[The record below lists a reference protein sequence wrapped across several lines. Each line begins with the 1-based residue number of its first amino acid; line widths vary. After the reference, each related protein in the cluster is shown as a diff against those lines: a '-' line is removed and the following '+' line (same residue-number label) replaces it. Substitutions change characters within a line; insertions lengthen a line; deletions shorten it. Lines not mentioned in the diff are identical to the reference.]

1 MRDLMRLQI
10 VDDSA
15 TAADGNNGRDRAAV
29 FCQHGHLLLLRLRLP
44 GHKAILAASASSS
57 SRVKGGKLFQGV
69 GGGRRARGGAGAV
82 TRSTTTTSIGQILQ
96 QIRSGRQR
104 LLLPLLFTACR
115 TGEDTLPSADDV
127 IRVEDVVIEDDT
139 GPLLEVFLLPSKM
152 SLWRQSVAISVVYRP
167 SSRVRFEK
175 LDVGDG
181 RVDHLRLLQA
191 NLVLTRLVTK

>member
-1 MRDLMRLQI
+1 M
-10 VDDSA
+10 
-15 TAADGNNGRDRAAV
+15 
-29 FCQHGHLLLLRLRLP
+29 
-44 GHKAILAASASSS
+44 
-57 SRVKGGKLFQGV
+57 
-69 GGGRRARGGAGAV
+69 

-104 LLLPLLFTACR
+104 LLLLLPLLFTACR

-191 NLVLTRLVTK
+191 NLVLTRLANKIPRN